1 MKLALVCCN
10 SADLELNGHVD
21 MVDYGI
27 FAQNF
32 YTIAAYYPVKEL

>member
-1 MKLALVCCN
+1 MKLTLVCCN

-32 YTIAAYYPVKEL
+32 YIVAVYYSVE